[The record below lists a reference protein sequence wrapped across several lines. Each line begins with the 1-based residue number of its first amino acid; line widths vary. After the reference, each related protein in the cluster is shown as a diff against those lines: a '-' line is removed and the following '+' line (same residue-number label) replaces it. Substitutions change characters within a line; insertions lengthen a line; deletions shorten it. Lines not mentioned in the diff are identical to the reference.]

1 MEPPANSMPDPADR
15 SETADPRASTPVV
28 EAPGDAPSAPH
39 PTTPDPPDPHEP
51 HPINWGVFLSS
62 AVIIAVVAA
71 AAIISP
77 TTVQDAFN
85 AAVAWAGK
93 WFGSFYI
100 FLITATIVFVVLLAL
115 SRYGQVRLGPDN
127 STPDFSTFSWAAML
141 FAAGIGTGIMFFAIA
156 EPVSQYMKP
165 PVGEGETVEAA
176 RHAVVLAIFHYGISG
191 WGVYAIMGMAM
202 AYFAYRRRDALAV
215 RSTLRPLLGA
225 RVDGWTGDVVDTAAL
240 VGGVFGIAASL
251 GVGVVQLNVAL
262 DILFGIPQGIGAQ
275 IGLIVLSVIMA
286 TVSATTGVDRGV
298 RILSNMN
305 VVLAIGLA
313 LWVMITGDTA
323 FLMDSLIGSVGD
335 FMVQFPQLTL
345 ETYAYNRPEEWL
357 NNWTLFFWAWWITWG
372 AFVGMFLARVSR
384 GRTLREFILGAL
396 ILPFSYVVMW
406 AAIFGNSALELIRS
420 GDTNFAETTISAPE
434 QGLYLLLGAV
444 GGKPIIAIA
453 LFIGVLF
460 YVTSAD
466 SGALVMSSL
475 SSRIK
480 GEREDAAPWL
490 RIFWATLTGILTVA
504 MLVAGGVPIL
514 QQATLVMALPFSFIL
529 VVIMACLLKALHREA
544 SLNQARS
551 RAYRN
556 RQVGFT
562 GTAAGLRRIS
572 WRDRLSHTFARV
584 RAEQAQRALDER
596 IVPALE
602 AVAAELAKERLEAEV
617 QVEGREA
624 DDPDD
629 ERTYLGRVTLLVT
642 DPNNEARE
650 GEIEPEVL
658 ERAAGRRIFRYV
670 VRMVEAPAPSY
681 GGGMNEAD
689 DVTVR
694 LEVRLRGGGVGYDIM
709 DWSADQ
715 VAHDVL
721 DHYERW
727 LEYLGTSSTARA

>member
-1 MEPPANSMPDPADR
+1 MEPPATSMPDPADKADKP
-15 SETADPRASTPVV
+15 ETADPG
-28 EAPGDAPSAPH
+28 APAPAVDAPASP
-39 PTTPDPPDPHEP
+39 PPDPVAVDAPTP

-71 AAIISP
+71 GAIISP
-77 TTVQDAFN
+77 ATVQDAFD

-141 FAAGIGTGIMFFAIA
+141 FAAGIGTGIMFFSIA
-156 EPVSQYMKP
+156 EPVAQYVHP
-165 PVGEGETVEAA
+165 PTGEGETIEAA

-225 RVDGWTGDVVDTAAL
+225 RVDGWIGDVVDTAAL

-262 DILFGIPQGIGAQ
+262 DILFGIPQGTGGQ
-275 IGLIVLSVIMA
+275 IGLIALSVVMA
-286 TVSATTGVDRGV
+286 TISATTGVDRGV
-298 RILSNMN
+298 RVLSNIN

-313 LWVMITGDTA
+313 LWVLISGDTA
-323 FLMDSLIGSVGD
+323 FLMDALVGSVGD

-357 NNWTLFFWAWWITWG
+357 NSWTLFFWAWWITWG

-406 AAIFGNSALELIRS
+406 VAIFGNSALDLIRS
-420 GDTNFAETTISAPE
+420 GDTGFAETTISKPE
-434 QGLYLLLGAV
+434 QGLYLLLDAA

-453 LFIGVLF
+453 LFVGILF

-529 VVIMACLLKALHREA
+529 VVIMACLLRALHQEA

-572 WRDRLSHTFARV
+572 WRDRLSHTFAHV
-584 RAEQAQRALDER
+584 SPEQARRALDER

-617 QVEGREA
+617 HVEGREA

-642 DPNNEARE
+642 DPNNEARD

>member
-1 MEPPANSMPDPADR
+1 MEPPATSMPDPADKADKP
-15 SETADPRASTPVV
+15 ETADLGAPAPAV
-28 EAPGDAPSAPH
+28 EAPASP
-39 PTTPDPPDPHEP
+39 PPDPVAVDAPAP

-71 AAIISP
+71 GAIISP
-77 TTVQDAFN
+77 ATVQDAFD

-141 FAAGIGTGIMFFAIA
+141 FAAGIGTGIMFFSIA
-156 EPVSQYMKP
+156 EPVAQYVHP
-165 PVGEGETVEAA
+165 PTGEGETIEAA

-215 RSTLRPLLGA
+215 RSTLRPLLGR
-225 RVDGWTGDVVDTAAL
+225 RVDGWIGDVVDTAAL

-262 DILFGIPQGIGAQ
+262 DILFGIPQGTGGQ
-275 IGLIVLSVIMA
+275 IGLIALSVVMA
-286 TVSATTGVDRGV
+286 TISATTGVDRGV
-298 RILSNMN
+298 RVLSNIN

-313 LWVMITGDTA
+313 LWVLISGDTA
-323 FLMDSLIGSVGD
+323 FLMDALVGSVGD

-357 NNWTLFFWAWWITWG
+357 NSWTLFFWAWWITWG

-406 AAIFGNSALELIRS
+406 VAIFGNSALDLIRS
-420 GDTNFAETTISAPE
+420 GDTGFAETTISKPE
-434 QGLYLLLGAV
+434 QGLYLLLDAA

-453 LFIGVLF
+453 LFVGILF

-529 VVIMACLLKALHREA
+529 VVIMACLLRALHQEA

-617 QVEGREA
+617 HVEGREA

-642 DPNNEARE
+642 DPNNEARD

-715 VAHDVL
+715 VSHDVL

>member
-1 MEPPANSMPDPADR
+1 MEPPATSMPDPADKADKP
-15 SETADPRASTPVV
+15 ETADPG
-28 EAPGDAPSAPH
+28 APAPAVDAPASP
-39 PTTPDPPDPHEP
+39 PPDPVAVDAPAP

-71 AAIISP
+71 GAIISP
-77 TTVQDAFN
+77 ATVQDAFD

-141 FAAGIGTGIMFFAIA
+141 FAAGIGTGIMFFSIA
-156 EPVSQYMKP
+156 EPVAQYVHP
-165 PVGEGETVEAA
+165 PTGEGETIEAA

-225 RVDGWTGDVVDTAAL
+225 RVDGWIGDVVDTAAL

-262 DILFGIPQGIGAQ
+262 DILFGIPQGTGGQ
-275 IGLIVLSVIMA
+275 IGLIALSVVMA
-286 TVSATTGVDRGV
+286 TISATTGVDRGV
-298 RILSNMN
+298 RVLSNIN

-313 LWVMITGDTA
+313 LWVLITGNTA
-323 FLMDSLIGSVGD
+323 FLMDSLVGSVGD

-357 NNWTLFFWAWWITWG
+357 NSWTLFFWAWWITWG

-406 AAIFGNSALELIRS
+406 VAIFGNSALDLIRS
-420 GDTNFAETTISAPE
+420 GDTDFAETTISTPE
-434 QGLYLLLGAV
+434 QGLYLLLDAA

-453 LFIGVLF
+453 LFVGILF

-529 VVIMACLLKALHREA
+529 VVIMACLLRALHQEA

-572 WRDRLSHTFARV
+572 WRDRLSHTFAHV
-584 RAEQAQRALDER
+584 SPEQARRALDER

-617 QVEGREA
+617 HVEGREA

-642 DPNNEARE
+642 DPNNEARD

>member
-1 MEPPANSMPDPADR
+1 MEPPATSMPDPADKADKP
-15 SETADPRASTPVV
+15 ETADLGAPAPAV
-28 EAPGDAPSAPH
+28 EAPASP
-39 PTTPDPPDPHEP
+39 PPDPVAVGAPAP

-71 AAIISP
+71 GAIISP
-77 TTVQDAFN
+77 ATVQDAFD

-141 FAAGIGTGIMFFAIA
+141 FAAGIGTGIMFFSIA
-156 EPVSQYMKP
+156 EPVAQYVHP
-165 PVGEGETVEAA
+165 PTGEGETIEAA

-225 RVDGWTGDVVDTAAL
+225 RVDGWIGDVVDTAAL

-262 DILFGIPQGIGAQ
+262 DILFGIPQGTGGQ
-275 IGLIVLSVIMA
+275 IGLIALSVVMA
-286 TVSATTGVDRGV
+286 TISATTGVDRGV
-298 RILSNMN
+298 RVLSNIN

-313 LWVMITGDTA
+313 LWVLISGDTA
-323 FLMDSLIGSVGD
+323 FLMDALVGSVGD

-357 NNWTLFFWAWWITWG
+357 NSWTLFFWAWWITWG

-406 AAIFGNSALELIRS
+406 VAIFGNSALDLIRS
-420 GDTNFAETTISAPE
+420 GDTGFAETTISKPE
-434 QGLYLLLGAV
+434 QGLYLLLDAA

-453 LFIGVLF
+453 LFVGILF

-529 VVIMACLLKALHREA
+529 VVIMACLLRALHQEA

-572 WRDRLSHTFARV
+572 WRDRLSHTFAHV
-584 RAEQAQRALDER
+584 NSEQAQRALDER

-617 QVEGREA
+617 HVEGREA

-642 DPNNEARE
+642 DPNNEARD

>member
-1 MEPPANSMPDPADR
+1 MEPPATSMPDPADKADKP
-15 SETADPRASTPVV
+15 ETADPG
-28 EAPGDAPSAPH
+28 APAPAVDAPASP
-39 PTTPDPPDPHEP
+39 PPDPVAVDAPAP

-71 AAIISP
+71 GAIISP
-77 TTVQDAFN
+77 ATVQDAFD

-115 SRYGQVRLGPDN
+115 SRYGLVKLGPDN

-141 FAAGIGTGIMFFAIA
+141 FAAGIGTGIMFFSIA
-156 EPVSQYMKP
+156 EPVAQYVHP
-165 PVGEGETVEAA
+165 PTGEGETIEAA

-225 RVDGWTGDVVDTAAL
+225 RVDGWIGDVVDTAAL

-262 DILFGIPQGIGAQ
+262 DILFGIPQGTGGQ
-275 IGLIVLSVIMA
+275 IGLIALSVVMA
-286 TVSATTGVDRGV
+286 TISATTGVDRGV
-298 RILSNMN
+298 RVLSNIN

-313 LWVMITGDTA
+313 LWVLISGDTA
-323 FLMDSLIGSVGD
+323 FLMDALVGSVGD

-357 NNWTLFFWAWWITWG
+357 NSWTLFFWAWWITWG

-406 AAIFGNSALELIRS
+406 VAIFGNSALDLIRS
-420 GDTNFAETTISAPE
+420 GDTDFAETTISKPE
-434 QGLYLLLGAV
+434 QGLYLLLDAA

-453 LFIGVLF
+453 LFVGILF

-529 VVIMACLLKALHREA
+529 VVIMACLLRALHQEA

-572 WRDRLSHTFARV
+572 WRDRLSHTFAHV
-584 RAEQAQRALDER
+584 NSEQAQRALDER

-617 QVEGREA
+617 HVEGREA

-642 DPNNEARE
+642 DPNNEARD